1 MTTTVQ
7 VGPMH
12 LAGDLTVPNHA
23 RALILF
29 AHGSG
34 SSRLSSRNRA
44 VARQLNKRG
53 LATLLMD
60 LLTEDEEQKSS
71 SLRFDIPLLASRLE
85 EALNWLGSDQAL
97 RQLPIGVFGASTGA
111 AAALVSC
118 AGHNTA
124 SIFAM
129 VSRGGRVDLAA
140 GMLRAVRV
148 PVLLI
153 VGSEDAT
160 VLELN
165 EEMLEY
171 LPESSKL
178 EVIAG
183 ASHLFEERGA
193 LEEVA
198 RLAGDWFL
206 NHLPQSA
213 AQLGGAVEG
222 PAIGLA
228 RGTHLTEFHPR

>member
-1 MTTTVQ
+1 MTTVQ
-7 VGPMH
+7 VGPMR
-12 LAGDLTVPNHA
+12 LAGDLTVPMNA

-34 SSRLSSRNRA
+34 SSRMSSRNRA

-60 LLTEDEEQKSS
+60 LLTEEEERRST
-71 SLRFDIPLLASRLE
+71 SLRFDIPLLASRLDG
-85 EALNWLGSDQAL
+85 ALTWLRSEKPL
-97 RQLPIGVFGASTGA
+97 SHLPVGVFGASTGA
-111 AAALVSC
+111 AAALVTC
-118 AGHNTA
+118 AGHNAA

-140 GMLRAVRV
+140 GGLRGVRV

-171 LPESSKL
+171 LPETSKL

-193 LEEVA
+193 LEDVA

-206 NHLPQSA
+206 NQLPQSA
-213 AQLGGAVEG
+213 VQLGGTLEG

-228 RGTHLTEFHPR
+228 RGPHLREFHPR